1 MKAYVGPRLAF
12 AVAFACLVPLSI
24 GAQAP
29 ADAPTKPAAVE
40 TEQQRIDYGLGVQ
53 MGRNLKNQGIEADPE
68 LVIQGL
74 RDALTGKKLA
84 ISELDLRRSMM
95 TLRSEMRQ
103 SRVRNTAL
111 ASDENFKAGTAYQ
124 TENKAKPGVT
134 MLPSGLQYRVLQQG
148 KGPKPD
154 DLDVVEVRYRGLL
167 LDGTEFDSSSREEKP
182 AQFVVK
188 SALPGWRQALKLMPV
203 GSKWELVLPPQLAYG
218 ARGNGLGVGPQATVI
233 FELELVAIRANG
245 AAAKPAAD

>member
-1 MKAYVGPRLAF
+1 MPNLRTTLVTTAVGF
-12 AVAFACLVPLSI
+12 ALVLPAVFA
-24 GAQAP
+24 Q
-29 ADAPTKPAAVE
+29 DTAPTRISASQSVE
-40 TEQQRIDYGLGVQ
+40 SEQQKIDYGLGVQ

-84 ISELDLRRSMM
+84 ISEVDLRKSMM
-95 TLRSEMRQ
+95 ALRSEMRQ
-103 SRVRNTAL
+103 SRVRNNAL

-124 TENKAKPGVT
+124 AEYKAKPGVA

-167 LDGTEFDSSSREEKP
+167 LDGTEFDGSSREEKP

-218 ARGNGLGVGPQATVI
+218 ERGNGLGVGPQSTVI
-233 FELELVAIRANG
+233 FELELVAIRAQG
-245 AAAKPAAD
+245 APGKAAAD